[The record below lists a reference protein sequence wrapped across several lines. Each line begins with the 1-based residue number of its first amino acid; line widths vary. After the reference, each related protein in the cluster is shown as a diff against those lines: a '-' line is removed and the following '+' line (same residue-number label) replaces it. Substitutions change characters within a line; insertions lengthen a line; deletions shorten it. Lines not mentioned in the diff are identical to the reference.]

1 MGKDK
6 TTEFSFGCVF
16 WPFNSFHTRQRGGE
30 GEREG
35 NGYSQTCLKRHR
47 IPDGK
52 FGQLSSGLT
61 SKMYLSYL
69 IYFTIT
75 KVYFL
80 WFLKNNFQGVNFS
93 EWVEFKKK
101 KSVVLRPKNCSKD
114 RDLLFYRRF
123 WNTIS
128 RNKNT
133 IFHRSE
139 LSHYAYQLFHAR
151 NY

>member
-1 MGKDK
+1 
-6 TTEFSFGCVF
+6 
-16 WPFNSFHTRQRGGE
+16 
-30 GEREG
+30 
-35 NGYSQTCLKRHR
+35 
-47 IPDGK
+47 
-52 FGQLSSGLT
+52 
-61 SKMYLSYL
+61 MYLRYL

-80 WFLKNNFQGVNFS
+80 WFLKKNFQGVNFS